1 MGALESSIETL
12 WVMKSKMI
20 DTGLPDHEMQWAI
33 GSLVTTLVA
42 NLLQICNKV
51 IADSMT
57 TEDASV
63 QEDLRAIQS
72 QFSEFMDR
80 MIGNE

>member
-12 WVMKSKMI
+12 RVMKSKMV
-20 DTGLPDHEMQWAI
+20 DTGAPQHEMHWAL
-33 GSLVTTLVA
+33 GSLVTTLTA

-57 TEDASV
+57 SDDASV
-63 QEDLRAIQS
+63 QHDLRLIQS
-72 QFSEFMDR
+72 EFNEFMDR
-80 MIGNE
+80 MIGND